1 MKTKKFLTAALASL
15 IVGGIA
21 GTNLA
26 LADDTPSQKMDD
38 AALLTK
44 VKADL
49 LQSGRVD
56 GLDVNVDVKDGN
68 VTLSGW
74 ASTDVEKTAAAELA
88 GKVNGVKSV
97 ENKIQVKTK

>member
-1 MKTKKFLTAALASL
+1 MASL

-26 LADDTPSQKMDD
+26 LAEGTPSQKIDD

-74 ASTDVEKTAAAELA
+74 ATTDIERTAAAELA

-97 ENKIQVKTK
+97 ENRIQVKTK

>member
-1 MKTKKFLTAALASL
+1 MKAKKILTATLASL

-26 LADDTPSQKMDD
+26 LAEGTPSQKMDD

-74 ASTDVEKTAAAELA
+74 ASTDTERTAAAELA
-88 GKVNGVKSV
+88 GKINGVKSV
-97 ENKIQVKTK
+97 ENKIQIKTK